1 MDHAGPI
8 PMVNDFG
15 GMTPEA
21 NFLNQP
27 NGPPG
32 SNPNIPSD
40 HILGPGNTP
49 VQRSGSP
56 EFMGSGNFSEASNM
70 QNEGLVW

>member
-8 PMVNDFG
+8 PMVNEFSG
-15 GMTPEA
+15 LTPET

-32 SNPNIPSD
+32 NATTGGSAPENLMGNPRP
-40 HILGPGNTP
+40 
-49 VQRSGSP
+49 GSP
-56 EFMGSGNFSEASNM
+56 EFMAASGNFSEPQTM
-70 QNEGLVW
+70 QNEGLV

>member
-8 PMVNDFG
+8 PMVGDFG
-15 GMTPEA
+15 GMTPDA

-27 NGPPG
+27 NGPQVNG
-32 SNPNIPSD
+32 
-40 HILGPGNTP
+40 GPEMSGP
-49 VQRSGSP
+49 QRSGSP
-56 EFMGSGNFSEASNM
+56 PEFMNTGNFSEASSM